1 MAVTVRSNLPQR
13 RAVPSRNPKGNN
25 WSEHKSDLREDFHNH
40 CGYCGSYDGFSHTYF
55 EVDHFVPKSIFTI
68 NGNIG
73 LCQYDNLVYS
83 CKFCNNIKSKKWPS
97 NDENLPNL
105 NNKGFVD
112 PTLAIY
118 DTHIYRTE
126 SGSIRWLTDL
136 GKWMVEVGFKFDE
149 RDFCVKL
156 LWELNQLRISFLFL
170 VDEAKKYDSNS
181 KQHKIIIEKAKESA
195 FHYTLYRNELDEY
208 YKSL

>member
-1 MAVTVRSNLPQR
+1 MAMTVRHKLPQR
-13 RAVPSRNPKGNN
+13 RSVPSRNPNGNN
-25 WSEHKSDLREDFHNH
+25 WSEHKSDLRDDFHKH

-55 EVDHFVPKSIFTI
+55 EVDHFVPKSLFTI

-83 CKFCNNIKSKKWPS
+83 CKFCNNVKSSKWPS
-97 NDENLPNL
+97 NDETLPNQ

-118 DTHIYRTE
+118 DSHIYRTN
-126 SGSIRWLTDL
+126 SGSIRWLTNL

-149 RDFCVKL
+149 RDYCVKL
-156 LWELNQLRISFLFL
+156 LWNLNELRKSIEILVSESKKYPPQSQEHNQIKNKAGEFALEYFLF
-170 VDEAKKYDSNS
+170 
-181 KQHKIIIEKAKESA
+181 H
-195 FHYTLYRNELDEY
+195 NELMEY
-208 YKSL
+208 YKS